1 MMSDEHSANSLK
13 SWAIQELSD
22 SAVDS
27 PALDADI
34 LLSHVSGLERSHVLA
49 YPDKSVPPQVKDEF
63 ARLVKNRKKLTP
75 VAYLTGIREF
85 YSLSF
90 KVSPAV
96 LIPRPE
102 TELLVETALSFYSS
116 TQTPKILDIG
126 TGSGAIAI
134 ALTVNRK
141 KWRVTATDIVSE
153 ALITAK
159 ENAETHGVS
168 DRIEFVRSNIFRPM
182 SPRDPSISSRD
193 FDLIVSNPPYIPEGD
208 DNVTKEVSLYEPREA
223 LYSGRDGL
231 YHIRSIIKD
240 AASYLSS
247 EGRVMLEIGYGQAD
261 AVKSLVDNTP
271 SLILE
276 KIIPDLAGIDRVVVA
291 KKNSNG

>member
-1 MMSDEHSANSLK
+1 
-13 SWAIQELSD
+13 
-22 SAVDS
+22 
-27 PALDADI
+27 
-34 LLSHVSGLERSHVLA
+34 
-49 YPDKSVPPQVKDEF
+49 
-63 ARLVKNRKKLTP
+63 
-75 VAYLTGIREF
+75 
-85 YSLSF
+85 
-90 KVSPAV
+90 
-96 LIPRPE
+96 
-102 TELLVETALSFYSS
+102 
-116 TQTPKILDIG
+116 
-126 TGSGAIAI
+126 
-134 ALTVNRK
+134 
-141 KWRVTATDIVSE
+141 
-153 ALITAK
+153 
-159 ENAETHGVS
+159 
-168 DRIEFVRSNIFRPM
+168 M